1 MPLPDAA
8 WRPLARPLRGK
19 VRVDDPEPVDPFLQP
34 TCGWWFPNWYVAQG
48 TRRYAIAS
56 AAERGHFVASAPDPY
71 LTLTG

>member
-48 TRRYAIAS
+48 AKLGARVTARAYRVRSRARALCR
-56 AAERGHFVASAPDPY
+56 ERP
-71 LTLTG
+71 